1 MGPRTPGDGLLYQ
14 LSYLP
19 GQLCQGSR
27 AQVYNTTCVGIASVE
42 EERIIYYNLAVTSA
56 VKVVQQSRV
65 RADWVSWPAIKSRYL
80 RKACY
85 KLGIAVG
92 ITVFV
97 ITGHCAHVQV
107 NTNSLSFQPPLRF
120 NPGYTTDVNNV
131 PHVDGRCWWTT
142 WWHRTRRHS
151 EISSQD
157 WLLDWLL
164 VSPISSPLPNRC
176 IHTYIHTYIY
186 VQLLWLAC
194 TLCSRLVLVLLC
206 TMWPSIICSHV
217 ATSWFLRNT
226 CSVLIL
232 GWLLLIHWYSHKP
245 LTYS

>member
-1 MGPRTPGDGLLYQ
+1 M
-14 LSYLP
+14 
-19 GQLCQGSR
+19 
-27 AQVYNTTCVGIASVE
+27 
-42 EERIIYYNLAVTSA
+42 IYYNLAVTSA

-65 RADWVSWPAIKSRYL
+65 RADWVSLPAIKSRYL

-176 IHTYIHTYIY
+176 CTYIHLCT
-186 VQLLWLAC
+186 VTLLLWLG
-194 TLCSRLVLVLLC
+194 TLYCSVGGIVYNVAKYN
-206 TMWPSIICSHV
+206 ISHV